1 MACPAGMVLNPHTL
15 RCISSRGRIAK
26 ELVKAGVIDAG
37 ELRYGVG
44 PARRQTQ
51 KAPRSPALYAYEPG
65 LRPALV
71 ALPQQASLQAVA
83 APCAPGFERN
93 PTTGRCIRTGG
104 RTFKRIYRE
113 ANAPAAPQPPAPAPP
128 RLPVGAI
135 AAAAA
140 PPPKRTLSEE
150 PPVEI
155 PSGTP
160 AVAPLA
166 DRRTTLAWV
175 ADNCRNAVDPLTR
188 APFLTAPADKLQEV
202 LRLHDGTCTF
212 ASPLNTLVAAEHKE
226 GRIVPIPGST
236 DRTPL
241 ILEDFRI
248 LRDAMRRRDPAY
260 KLPARRHAPA
270 PPEWKLYVAS
280 DSRSGP
286 DYATVGF
293 VDTTKGRRTLA
304 GVVYPPD
311 AFRVNMGFIPATAP
325 RGTLCSIQTVVDLL
339 KRLADVN
346 RLLVPTAGGWRPIA
360 GFPFTKAQ
368 WEDGHRAQRL
378 GRLCKDLARALT
390 TPL

>member
-1 MACPAGMVLNPHTL
+1 MACPPGMVLNPQTL

-26 ELVKAGVIDAG
+26 ELVRGGVIDAG

-44 PARRQTQ
+44 LGTRRQTQ

-65 LRPALV
+65 PRPALV
-71 ALPQQASLQAVA
+71 ALPQPRACPLGYEQ
-83 APCAPGFERN
+83 N
-93 PTTGRCIRTGG
+93 PQTRRCIRTGG
-104 RTFKRIYRE
+104 RTFKRIYQG
-113 ANAPAAPQPPAPAPP
+113 APLAPAAPRLPMGAVLPRRVLSEKPPAVLPEGAP
-128 RLPVGAI
+128 
-135 AAAAA
+135 AAA
-140 PPPKRTLSEE
+140 PLT
-150 PPVEI
+150 
-155 PSGTP
+155 
-160 AVAPLA
+160 
-166 DRRTTLAWV
+166 DRRSTLAWV

-188 APFLTAPADKLQEV
+188 APFLSSTTDSLQEV
-202 LRLHDGTCTF
+202 IRLHDGTCTF
-212 ASPLNTLVAAEHKE
+212 ATPLNTLISAEHKA
-226 GRIVPIPGST
+226 GRIVPIPGAT

-241 ILEDFRI
+241 SLEDFRV
-248 LRDAMRRRDPAY
+248 LRDTMRRRDPAY

-280 DSRSGP
+280 DSRSGS

-311 AFRVNMGFIPATAP
+311 AFRVNMGYIPATAP
-325 RGTLCSIQTVVDLL
+325 RGSTCSIQTIVDLL
-339 KRLADVN
+339 QRLADAN
-346 RLLVPTAGGWRPIA
+346 RLLVPTGGGWRPIA

-378 GRLCKDLARALT
+378 GRLCKDLARALL

>member
-1 MACPAGMVLNPHTL
+1 MACPPGMVLNPQTL

-26 ELVKAGVIDAG
+26 ELVKAGAIDAG

-44 PARRQTQ
+44 LGARRQTQ

-65 LRPALV
+65 PRPALV
-71 ALPQQASLQAVA
+71 TLPQQQQGRACPLGYEQ
-83 APCAPGFERN
+83 N
-93 PTTGRCIRTGG
+93 PRSGRCIRTGG
-104 RTFKRIYRE
+104 RTFKRIYE
-113 ANAPAAPQPPAPAPP
+113 GAAHVPFLAPPAPAAPRLPMGAGAVLPRRVLSEKPPAV
-128 RLPVGAI
+128 LPEGM
-135 AAAAA
+135 
-140 PPPKRTLSEE
+140 
-150 PPVEI
+150 
-155 PSGTP
+155 P
-160 AVAPLA
+160 AVAPLT
-166 DRRTTLAWV
+166 DRRSILAWI
-175 ADNCRNAVDPLTR
+175 ANNCRNAVDPLTR
-188 APFLTAPADKLQEV
+188 ASFLTSSTENLQEA

-212 ASPLNTLVAAEHKE
+212 ATPLNALITTEHKA
-226 GRIVPIPGST
+226 GRIVPIPGAT

-241 ILEDFRI
+241 SLEDFRV
-248 LRDAMRRRDPAY
+248 LRDTMRRRDPAY

-280 DSRSGP
+280 DSRSGS

-311 AFRVNMGFIPATAP
+311 AFRVSMGYIPSTAP
-325 RGTLCSIQTVVDLL
+325 RGSTCSIQTVVDLL
-339 KRLADVN
+339 QRLADAN

-378 GRLCKDLARALT
+378 GRLCKDLARALL